1 MGFLNGRVSFSRYR
15 VNGPNPLPLSPEL
28 IDRIVAHSIG
38 KHGLAETKDGVSFG
52 WTGGDHL
59 LDIQIDLEKNILEDC
74 IHLAIRIDADKIPS
88 SLLKAYTEIELKAL
102 AAANPMGRPT
112 KAQRAEAKELALA
125 KAEQEAAD
133 GRFLKM
139 RQYPVLWDARA
150 QVLYVGSSSQSVL
163 DRVVSLFQATFEGAL
178 EPMTA
183 GTLAANEGIGQVTDE
198 EAPSLLRLG
207 GSGASTAWS
216 ESGGSN
222 LDYLGNEFL
231 VWLWH
236 TLQTEGDV
244 LTLEDSSEI
253 SVMLAKTLVLDCPR
267 GETGR
272 DQLSDAGPT
281 RLPEAFRALQAGKL
295 PRRTGLILDRQ
306 GMTYELTLQAETF
319 AVSGASLPKIEDV
332 AGREASLARIES
344 LRHMVETLD
353 LLYKLFLTRRSD
365 SGWPAEIGRIRRWLE
380 IAA

>member
-1 MGFLNGRVSFSRYR
+1 
-15 VNGPNPLPLSPEL
+15 
-28 IDRIVAHSIG
+28 
-38 KHGLAETKDGVSFG
+38 
-52 WTGGDHL
+52 
-59 LDIQIDLEKNILEDC
+59 
-74 IHLAIRIDADKIPS
+74 
-88 SLLKAYTEIELKAL
+88 
-102 AAANPMGRPT
+102 
-112 KAQRAEAKELALA
+112 
-125 KAEQEAAD
+125 
-133 GRFLKM
+133 
-139 RQYPVLWDARA
+139 
-150 QVLYVGSSSQSVL
+150 
-163 DRVVSLFQATFEGAL
+163 
-178 EPMTA
+178 MTA

-207 GSGASTAWS
+207 GSGALTAWS